1 MQKSLNITIYGKV
14 QNVGFRY
21 YTNKNARTLGI
32 KGFVKNMPDGS
43 VYVEAEGDADIMNT
57 FLEFCKNGPLW
68 SRVDKINVQEA
79 PEKNFGNFRI
89 I

>member
-57 FLEFCKNGPLW
+57 FLEFCKNGPSW

-79 PEKNFGNFRI
+79 PEKNFGDFRI